1 MKRWWKQELLVVA
14 AIIVVVLLTIFSVHM
29 YNQSIMVHATNIEQG
44 SVYLKYE
51 DKTIDKKLSSQEVK
65 TICSIIDGKK
75 LNTQQIDTYFDE
87 NKQIV
92 LGDSIHLYISGTCSC
107 LLYEEKNA
115 HFSLT
120 GDEQTQIESI
130 LEKYGYAS
138 EY

>member
-1 MKRWWKQELLVVA
+1 MKKWWKQELLVVA
-14 AIIVVVLLTIFSVHM
+14 VIIVAALLTILGIHIYTES
-29 YNQSIMVHATNIEQG
+29 SKVHATNIEQG

-65 TICSIIDGKK
+65 TKCSIIDGKK
-75 LNTQQIDTYFDE
+75 LNAQQIDTYFDE

-107 LLYEEKNA
+107 LFYEEKNA

-130 LEKYGYAS
+130 LEKYGYAP